1 VLVVAAVVVVVVV
14 VESAAAARDTNR
26 ASAWIEARRL
36 CTLSV
41 ERLSEP
47 SSEDMEACCSAEG
60 KMRSVW
66 RGGRVLPLPV
76 AVAVADEGPA
86 GSSDT
91 MSKEVS
97 LPGLTEGFGVVV

>member
-1 VLVVAAVVVVVVV
+1 MV

-47 SSEDMEACCSAEG
+47 SSDDMEACCSAEG

-66 RGGRVLPLPV
+66 RGGRVLLLPLPV

-86 GSSDT
+86 GPSDAIAMGGLNESVVMRRVAAWVSSC
-91 MSKEVS
+91 KW
-97 LPGLTEGFGVVV
+97 